1 MFFIRF
7 RNFHPLCSSLVLC
20 LSVHC
25 SSQSDYLY
33 VSSDPLV
40 LRTLGG
46 TLYVLHPLPQL
57 PPLVFFTCP
66 LSLSSLQFS
75 KWLPLS
81 FVRPLSSQNSWSNP
95 LCSSSVPGTIK
106 EQYLSSNYSVNS
118 SFNYS
123 VNPSFNYSVNSS
135 FNYSVNSSF
144 NSSVIAQ
151 IHTYAQIRTNPSIL
165 P

>member
-1 MFFIRF
+1 MFFNRS

-75 KWLPLS
+75 KWLFYLSSDPLVLRTLGATLYLLHPFPQLPPLVFFTCPLS
-81 FVRPLSSQNSWSNP
+81 PSSLQFSKWFPLSLVRPLSS
-95 LCSSSVPGTIK
+95 
-106 EQYLSSNYSVNS
+106 
-118 SFNYS
+118 
-123 VNPSFNYSVNSS
+123 
-135 FNYSVNSSF
+135 
-144 NSSVIAQ
+144 
-151 IHTYAQIRTNPSIL
+151 
-165 P
+165 